1 MSCALVL
8 LAMSFNGGRRR
19 IQAYQSQK
27 VCRYWREGRCNRNP
41 CPFLHS
47 ELPDNN
53 KTASKLPS
61 HSKNALKKNVSAFQ
75 ATAGNKQNANFSYN
89 QHFSPKYVRE
99 PSTHVNSNQPCPAK
113 WIPGKEVG
121 GKSNQHCSRKWVRED
136 DKGRDL
142 ITHVNSVRQCSAKQM
157 PCEENPNARVK
168 YSDQLSS
175 HCARANEA
183 SKAPQKIQDKCCE
196 NWMLGKC
203 TYEDN
208 CRYQHQWSIGDGF
221 SQVIELSGHDKD
233 VSAIVLPLDSD
244 KLFSGSKDGT
254 LCIWDCNTGKCGS
267 VFKMGAEIGCMIS
280 EGPWLFVGGPNVI
293 KAMNSQTGADLILSG
308 TFGQI
313 HSLKVGNDMLFAG
326 TQDGTILAWKY
337 SDSIKSFEL
346 AASLKGHNLAVVSLF
361 VGAGKML
368 YSASMDHTIR
378 VWDLETLQC
387 IEVLTEHTDAVTCVI
402 GFDRCLLSCS
412 LDQTIKVWFRTESG
426 SLEAIYTHN
435 VDHGL
440 RLLHGGHDGDG
451 RPVLMCSCNDKT
463 MRLYDLPS
471 FEERGRIF
479 SVEEIQAV
487 DILDRSMFF
496 TGDGTGK
503 IRWRKFTLLKPSSEN
518 CSSLAMEC
526 GCGFAVS
533 KDQKEDADDF

>member
-1 MSCALVL
+1 
-8 LAMSFNGGRRR
+8 
-19 IQAYQSQK
+19 
-27 VCRYWREGRCNRNP
+27 
-41 CPFLHS
+41 
-47 ELPDNN
+47 
-53 KTASKLPS
+53 
-61 HSKNALKKNVSAFQ
+61 
-75 ATAGNKQNANFSYN
+75 
-89 QHFSPKYVRE
+89 
-99 PSTHVNSNQPCPAK
+99 
-113 WIPGKEVG
+113 
-121 GKSNQHCSRKWVRED
+121 
-136 DKGRDL
+136 
-142 ITHVNSVRQCSAKQM
+142 M

-471 FEERGRIF
+471 FDEAEYSQWRRYRLWI
-479 SVEEIQAV
+479 SWIEVCSSLAMV
-487 DILDRSMFF
+487 LARSEYGSGPVSKKQKAPVKP
-496 TGDGTGK
+496 TKLCSKGAANYLQ
-503 IRWRKFTLLKPSSEN
+503 WRKFTLLKPSSEN
-518 CSSLAMEC
+518 CSSLAMGC